1 MALADSALQ
10 ADQMA
15 LARSLLKAP
24 ARKDRMWPIMASAG
38 FAAISALTLATV
50 MILSP
55 PVVTTHMPERD
66 AE

>member
-15 LARSLLKAP
+15 LARRLLKAP
-24 ARKDRMWPIMASAG
+24 ARRERTWPVLASAA
-38 FAAISALTLATV
+38 FAAVSALTLATV

-55 PVVTTHMPERD
+55 PVVTTHLPERG

>member
-10 ADQMA
+10 PDQVA
-15 LARSLLKAP
+15 LARRLLKPP
-24 ARKDRMWPIMASAG
+24 ARPERSWPLLASAA
-38 FAAISALTLATV
+38 FAATSALTLATV

-55 PVVTTHMPERD
+55 PVVTTHLPER